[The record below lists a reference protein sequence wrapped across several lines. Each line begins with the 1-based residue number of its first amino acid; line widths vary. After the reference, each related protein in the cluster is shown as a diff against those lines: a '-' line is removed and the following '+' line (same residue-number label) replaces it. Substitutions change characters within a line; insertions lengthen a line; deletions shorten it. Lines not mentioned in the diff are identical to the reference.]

1 MSTAEARNSSP
12 WPAVI
17 GVCGIYVSFG
27 LAIGVMAPMVD
38 EITADLGLTRST
50 MGSILGAWALI
61 YVFTAVPAGAF
72 VDRLG
77 LRTSLTL
84 GGLSI
89 TASLL
94 LRSVATS
101 APSLFA
107 AVAVFGIGGPLVSI
121 ATPKLVASLFD
132 EDSRRLPTGLG
143 VASPAV
149 GSALALAGTNPVL
162 LPVGGESWRR
172 VLLMIAGVAFVTTL
186 IWLFASRAVT
196 HVAQGERSNRARL
209 RRLLGLTSMRRILTI
224 SLFSFFFAHALSNWL
239 PEILSDNGQSDNRSG
254 YLAALS
260 VTVGI
265 AGALVIARL
274 VPSHRRPHALVVIF
288 LVLTA
293 TVLGL
298 STLSFTPLV
307 VSLALLGFSRAGII
321 PLLFLEIM
329 GDPDIELEDIGA
341 ATGLFFAVGEI
352 GGFCGPYAVGYI
364 ADRTDGF
371 ESATVAL
378 AGVCVAA
385 AIPAWSLIKHSAF
398 AR

>member
-1 MSTAEARNSSP
+1 
-12 WPAVI
+12 
-17 GVCGIYVSFG
+17 
-27 LAIGVMAPMVD
+27 MVD